1 MTNAIR
7 NSKVDSE
14 MESTAERGSFFF
26 SDDRLMQG
34 LSEEGLFQ

>member
-14 MESTAERGSFFF
+14 MESTAERGVFFL
-26 SDDRLMQG
+26 DGRHMQG